1 MKDIDPN
8 LRLKASLKNGV
19 EVKSGYDAFVLSLTD
34 IIETS
39 ISENP
44 EDPNRGTYI
53 QEYLKENVN
62 VFNAFVI
69 EDIIKRVVRNYLN
82 DYDVDVDKIVVFPDL
97 INNEYVV
104 SVPVRESDESDAN
117 RNLKIVLE
125 INR

>member
-1 MKDIDPN
+1 MFDIDPN
-8 LRLKASLKNGV
+8 LRLKSSLKNGT
-19 EVKSGYDAFVLSLTD
+19 EIKSGYDAFVLSLTD

-62 VFNAFVI
+62 SFNAFVI
-69 EDIIKRVVRNYLN
+69 EDIVKRVVRNYLN
-82 DYDVDVDKIVVFPDL
+82 DYDVDVDAINVYVDR

-104 SVPVRESDESDAN
+104 VVPVKESDESDNN

-125 INR
+125 VNR